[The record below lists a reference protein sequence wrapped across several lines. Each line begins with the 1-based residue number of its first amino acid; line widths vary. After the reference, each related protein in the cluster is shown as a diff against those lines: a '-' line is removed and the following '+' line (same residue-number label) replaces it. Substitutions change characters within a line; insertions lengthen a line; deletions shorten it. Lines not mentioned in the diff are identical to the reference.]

1 MPKKILIVDDDA
13 HIREVITFAVEQ
25 SGMIPIEATDGVDAL
40 SKFESDPPDLVVL
53 DVMMPEM
60 DGLEVCRTLRKTSD
74 VPILFL
80 SARNEEIDRIIGLEI
95 GGDDYV
101 SKPFSPRELTAR
113 INVILRRTTNNR
125 QNKPDKPEANVIEH
139 QELKI
144 NIESHVAYWKDQPV
158 SLTATE
164 FSILVVLAR
173 RPEKVFVRDSL
184 MDGAYSQNI
193 AVSDRTIDS
202 HIRRIRNKYSKA
214 GCKEIIETI
223 HGVGY
228 KIGRCD

>member
-1 MPKKILIVDDDA
+1 MPKKILIIDDDA
-13 HIREVITFAVEQ
+13 NIREVITFAVEQ
-25 SGMIPIEATDGVDAL
+25 AGMIPIEAADGVEGLA
-40 SKFESDPPDLVVL
+40 KFDSDSPDLVVL

-60 DGLEVCRTLRKTSD
+60 DGLEVCRKIRKTSD

-113 INVILRRTTNNR
+113 INVILRRTKKVDSEPVNT
-125 QNKPDKPEANVIEH
+125 ELNVIEH
-139 QELKI
+139 GFLKI
-144 NIESHVAYWKDQPV
+144 DIERHVAYWKKQV
-158 SLTATE
+158 ISLTATE
-164 FSILVVLAR
+164 FSMLTVLAR
-173 RPEKVFVRDSL
+173 TPGKVFIRDLL
-184 MDGAYSQNI
+184 MDGVYSQNI

-202 HIRRIRNKYSKA
+202 HIRRIRSKYKEA
-214 GCKEIIETI
+214 GCSDVIETV

-228 KIGRCD
+228 KIGGCV